1 MRSSKDVDGSGSI
14 SSLVTRL
21 ADALGRL
28 LTEHLELAKLELKGD
43 AKALA
48 TLVAKLAVSI
58 PFVLVGYAFLCAGI
72 CLFLSRWLALEAV
85 VAVAGGVNLI
95 LGGLLAYAAVRR
107 LNQQKVMDDTLKEL
121 SRSVAVL
128 APDGHPKLPEAQR
141 ERRQ

>member
-1 MRSSKDVDGSGSI
+1 MRSSKDVDGSI
-14 SSLVTRL
+14 SALVTRL

-48 TLVAKLAVSI
+48 TLAGKLAVSI

-72 CLFLSRWLALEAV
+72 CLFLSRWLALDA
-85 VAVAGGVNLI
+85 AVAAVGGANLL
-95 LGGLLAYAAVRR
+95 LGGLLAYVAVRR

-128 APDGHPKLPEAQR
+128 APDGHPKLPEALR

>member
-1 MRSSKDVDGSGSI
+1 MRSKDVDGSI

-43 AKALA
+43 AKAFA
-48 TLVAKLAVSI
+48 TLAGKLAISI

-72 CLFLSRWLALEAV
+72 CLFLSRWLALDAV
-85 VAVAGGVNLI
+85 VASVGGFNLI
-95 LGGLLAYAAVRR
+95 LGGLLAYAAMRR
-107 LNQQKVMDDTLKEL
+107 LNQQKVMDDTRNEL

-128 APDGHPKLPEAQR
+128 APDGHPKLLGAVR
-141 ERRQ
+141 EHRQ

>member
-1 MRSSKDVDGSGSI
+1 MRSSKDVDGSI

-28 LTEHLELAKLELKGD
+28 MTEHLELAKLELKGD
-43 AKALA
+43 AKVLA
-48 TLVAKLAVSI
+48 TLAGKLAVSI
-58 PFVLVGYAFLCAGI
+58 PFLLVGYAFLCAGI
-72 CLFLSRWLALEAV
+72 CLFLSRWLALDA
-85 VAVAGGVNLI
+85 AVAAVGGVNLI

-107 LNQQKVMDDTLKEL
+107 LNRQKVMDETLNEL

-128 APDGHPKLPEAQR
+128 APDGHPKLSEALR

>member
-1 MRSSKDVDGSGSI
+1 MRSSKEVDGSI

-48 TLVAKLAVSI
+48 RLGGKLAASI
-58 PFVLVGYAFLCAGI
+58 PFLLVGYSFLCAG
-72 CLFLSRWLALEAV
+72 LSLYLSRWMALAG
-85 VAVAGGVNLI
+85 AVALVGGVNLVV
-95 LGGLLAYAAVRR
+95 GGVLAYAAVRR
-107 LNQQKVMDDTLKEL
+107 LNRQRVMDDTLKEL
-121 SRSVAVL
+121 GRSVAVL
-128 APDGHPKLPEAQR
+128 APDGHPKLPEALR